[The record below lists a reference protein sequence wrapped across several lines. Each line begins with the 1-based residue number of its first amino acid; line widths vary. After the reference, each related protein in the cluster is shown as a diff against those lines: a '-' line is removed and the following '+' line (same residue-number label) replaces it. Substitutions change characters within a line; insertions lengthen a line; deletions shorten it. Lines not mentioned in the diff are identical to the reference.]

1 MFHASNPRRTPDQLN
16 TSFGILNPVG
26 RGWMEIYGTRN
37 VTWCD
42 SAAAQPAGGDYI
54 CLLRAT
60 PTGIHTDIQ
69 THAPTGYEPLRHL
82 VNRYQLR

>member
-1 MFHASNPRRTPDQLN
+1 MVDSAKSKALQDEVDKMPA
-16 TSFGILNPVG
+16 
-26 RGWMEIYGTRN
+26 

-60 PTGIHTDIQ
+60 LTGNPYRLPTPRSYTWD
-69 THAPTGYEPLRHL
+69 
-82 VNRYQLR
+82 N